1 MAKIHGF
8 GDLEEA
14 KDKSPDKE
22 GLFVSAA
29 GRGTSSRAQVFGFS
43 SSHRS
48 VETGSHR
55 TAGKAQ
61 IFGFGDMPKAT
72 APMPQASSSKRSA
85 EIGHDQDYLMALQL
99 QMADLQDEDWKAED
113 DADDDVVTQFSDQMR
128 KQLIVSPRA
137 ENLTDP
143 EYDLVD
149 PCPDIHALFQE
160 YDKKY
165 FWSKLGSCVLEW
177 SKRMTICAGIFYLR
191 GGGTIR
197 LSQKLLQYRPR
208 KNLVETLLHEM
219 IHAYLYLTRNFK
231 VSLCY

>member
-1 MAKIHGF
+1 MAKIYGF
-8 GDLEEA
+8 SDLDDT
-14 KDKSPDKE
+14 KDEGSAKE

-29 GRGTSSRAQVFGFS
+29 GRGTSSKAKVFGFS
-43 SSHRS
+43 SSQSS
-48 VETGSHR
+48 VGTGSQR

-61 IFGFGDMPKAT
+61 IHGFGDL
-72 APMPQASSSKRSA
+72 SKKTPNISA
-85 EIGHDQDYLMALQL
+85 KKVPEIDSHDQDYLIALQL

-113 DADDDVVTQFSDQMR
+113 DAEDDIVVTKFDANR
-128 KQLIVSPRA
+128 KELIVSPRA

-231 VSLCY
+231 VS

>member
-1 MAKIHGF
+1 MAKIYGF
-8 GDLEEA
+8 GDLEET
-14 KDKSPDKE
+14 KDKKSSNKE
-22 GLFVSAA
+22 EVLFVSAV
-29 GRGTSSRAQVFGFS
+29 GRGTSSKAKVFGFS
-43 SSHRS
+43 GTQSS
-48 VETGSHR
+48 VETNDSQR
-55 TAGKAQ
+55 TAKN
-61 IFGFGDMPKAT
+61 
-72 APMPQASSSKRSA
+72 PMPQANSSNRST
-85 EIGHDQDYLMALQL
+85 EIEHDQDYLMALQL
-99 QMADLQDEDWKAED
+99 QMADLQDEDWKAEA
-113 DADDDVVTQFSDQMR
+113 DADDDIVT
-128 KQLIVSPRA
+128 QLIVSPRA

-231 VSLCY
+231 VSLSY